1 MGSMGGIEII
11 LLIVGGIV
19 FLLSFIIP
27 VQKKS
32 DLKEVRKL
40 AKEEIQDM
48 VSKEKDTIRN
58 HAEEMVEEVLQ
69 EGINKA
75 ERSLERLTNEKIM
88 AVNEYSDTVLDEINR
103 NHKEVVFL
111 YDMLNDKHQ
120 TITSIVSE
128 VTKTVKQ
135 AEKLQKELEDKK
147 QEDNKEEKQENNKR
161 SQKRNNIRE
170 REAIKDLPK
179 ESLSEVEMNEEKVLE
194 ELTAQ
199 NKNSKIRQL
208 YQQGMEEVEIAKKLG
223 LGVGEVKLVIG
234 LYKGM

>member
-135 AEKLQKELEDKK
+135 AEKLQRELEDKK

>member
-1 MGSMGGIEII
+1 MGGIEII